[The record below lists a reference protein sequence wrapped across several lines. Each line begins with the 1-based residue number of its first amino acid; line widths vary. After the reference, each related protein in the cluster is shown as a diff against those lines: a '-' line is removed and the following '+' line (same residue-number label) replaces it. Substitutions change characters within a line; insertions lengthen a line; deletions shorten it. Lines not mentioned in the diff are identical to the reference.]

1 MADDQYRQ
9 EQRSPKLPSRFM
21 NLPDDPQPA
30 PAPAER
36 RKFVRYTVRVQIEIR
51 PEGVEIPMRLETTD
65 LSRSGCYVQVM
76 MPLPVGM
83 RLQATLWLDGT
94 AIVVRG
100 LVVTS
105 HPQFGNGIMFVDY
118 EGDAEPLL
126 NKYLDAVV
134 V

>member
-1 MADDQYRQ
+1 
-9 EQRSPKLPSRFM
+9 M
-21 NLPDDPQPA
+21 NLPDDRQPA
-30 PAPAER
+30 PAATPADR

-51 PEGVEIPMRLETTD
+51 PEGVEIPMRLETSD

-83 RLQATLWLDGT
+83 RLQATLWLDGKP
-94 AIVVRG
+94 IVVRG